1 MTLPDHFDPLAPTT
15 MADPYP
21 DYARMREHCPVHH
34 FDGLETPFHT
44 VFRHEDVRA
53 VNMNAKV
60 WSSRYGSGPG
70 FIRSIGFFADGK
82 PHSEFRAIFK
92 GRVSLNPL
100 EAMRE
105 PITLQAEALID
116 VMRAGQGPNGE
127 GRADLHDAFAL
138 PLPVWVVGDLLG
150 IGDGDKDL
158 LKTWSDRI
166 TEAGFGVDAK
176 AWAETYQGV
185 CAFFDGHIESR
196 LDSLR
201 AAGIT
206 TPLPEHVGTLLSDDW
221 ISDAVC
227 GRFQDRGLT
236 RDEQHI
242 ALMGLLVGGN
252 ETTTSLIT
260 NVVWRLLETPGLWA
274 AVCADPEA
282 LVPVAIEESLRFDA
296 PTQGMF
302 RTSLCPVELHDV
314 TVPEKTKMMMS
325 FGSANR
331 DPEVFDRPEAFRLDR
346 PSEELARHIAFGVG
360 PHTCLGAPLARM
372 EARIALDLLVRRFP
386 DLRLDGPTTRIAA
399 YNFWGRRTLPVAWG

>member
-1 MTLPDHFDPLAPTT
+1 MSQPEEFDPLSPAT

-21 DYARMREHCPVHH
+21 DYARMRARCPVHH
-34 FDGLETPFHT
+34 FDGMEAPFHT
-44 VFRHEDVRA
+44 VFRHADVRA

-60 WSSRYGSGPG
+60 WSSRYGTGPG

-82 PHSEFRAIFK
+82 AHSEFRAVFK
-92 GRVSLNPL
+92 GRVSLNAL
-100 EAMRE
+100 EGLRDR
-105 PITLQAEALID
+105 ITAETERLID
-116 VMRAGQGPNGE
+116 AMLAEP

-150 IGDGDKDL
+150 IGDGDKAL
-158 LKTWSDRI
+158 LKAWSDRI

-176 AWAETYQGV
+176 GWAETYQGV
-185 CAFFDGHIESR
+185 CAFFDGHIEER
-196 LDSLR
+196 LETLR
-201 AAGIT
+201 AAGIE
-206 TPLPEHVGTLLSDDW
+206 TPGPQHVGTVISDDW

-260 NVVWRLLETPGLWA
+260 NVVWRLLQAPNLWA
-274 AVCADPEA
+274 AVCNDPET

-302 RTSLCPVELHDV
+302 RTSLCPVDLHGV
-314 TVPEKTKMMMS
+314 TVAEKGKVMMS

-331 DPEVFDRPEAFRLDR
+331 DPEVFEDPETFRLDR
-346 PSEELARHIAFGVG
+346 PQEELAKHIAFGVG
-360 PHTCLGAPLARM
+360 PHTCLGAPLSRM
-372 EARIALDLLVRRFP
+372 ESRIALDLLVRRIP
-386 DLRLDGPTTRIAA
+386 GLRLDGQTERIGA
-399 YNFWGRRTLPVAWG
+399 YNFWGRRKLPVAWG

>member
-1 MTLPDHFDPLAPTT
+1 MTQSETFDPLSPAT

-21 DYARMREHCPVHH
+21 DYARMREACPIHH
-34 FDGLETPFHT
+34 FDGIEAPFHT
-44 VFRHEDVRA
+44 VFRHADVRA

-82 PHSEFRAIFK
+82 AHSEFRSIFK
-92 GRVSLNPL
+92 GRVSLNAL
-100 EAMRE
+100 EGMRDR
-105 PITLQAEALID
+105 ITAQAESLID
-116 VMRAGQGPNGE
+116 AMLAGP

-150 IGDGDKDL
+150 IGDGEKARLKD
-158 LKTWSDRI
+158 WSDRI

-176 AWAETYQGV
+176 GWVETYQGV
-185 CAFFDGHIESR
+185 CAFFDGHIEAR
-196 LDSLR
+196 LGVLR
-201 AAGIT
+201 AAGIE
-206 TPLPEHVGTLLSDDW
+206 TPMPEHVGTVLSDDW

-227 GRFQDRGLT
+227 GRFQDRALT

-260 NVVWRLLETPGLWA
+260 NVVWRLLERPELWA
-274 AVCADPEA
+274 AVRADPEN

-302 RTSLCPVELHDV
+302 RTSLCPVEVHGV
-314 TVPEKTKMMMS
+314 TVPEKGKMMMA

-331 DPEVFDRPEAFRLDR
+331 DPEVFDRPEEFRLDR
-346 PSEELARHIAFGVG
+346 PPEELAQHIAFGVG
-360 PHTCLGAPLARM
+360 PHTCLGAPLSRM
-372 EARIALDLLVRRFP
+372 EGRIALGLLLDRLP
-386 DLRLDGPTTRIAA
+386 DMRLDGPTERIGA
-399 YNFWGRRTLPVAWG
+399 YNFWGRRKLPVAWG